1 MSNRQLAQAFQQFS
15 REAQRLYKN
24 LNRKLIDWLLR
35 SALVSTRRGHNPV
48 AGFILPTTVLLLLV
62 VTLTVGAIT
71 LRAVDRNTQVIAN
84 TQQKVIYN
92 AATPAIDRA
101 RAKIEFLFD
110 PSRDTRYPGG
120 VPKEGSYILPG
131 MLNNGT
137 GGLVKLPAPEPGYPN
152 DDVYTLPGETRLNI
166 GGRNIGTGTGSIQ
179 AADPDNAWSYRTD
192 TDGDGKDDAT
202 VVYSVLFQTPSD
214 DTVTTGG
221 TTTTTVGSER
231 LLSLTDDAKAKDLLV
246 RNAPIS
252 NDAKLSG
259 CSIDAS
265 GGAGSIQDGWFPDKS
280 SSSKIRKNFQVDAIV
295 IPDNP
300 KAAAV
305 TIEFQQ
311 DRQLDKGNKW
321 GAWFRYDLEV
331 FPGPKF
337 NWNGAMHTEGNF
349 IPGGGSFEA
358 FLVSAPKSC
367 LFQRDSSEISITRLK
382 PDDEKDQSDL
392 TNPAK
397 ADGKTFV
404 GQLIMAKIAKNEET
418 GSATFHYHDKADETK
433 YGGATTVSRT
443 GASGDSTKENVG
455 YADVISD
462 PVAILLD
469 EKYQSRGA
477 SASNR
482 SSDDWPTFSATNAG
496 QRIKSNREKLPY
508 VDDLYRADDRWG
520 PKPKYDSEA
529 DGRIPTGKKSGEA
542 MDKVANARLM
552 NAGKPGES
560 SAAVGLDG
568 YWERRARID
577 GLRILVGERLELGDI
592 GGWET
597 PRDVDG
603 NDYIT
608 PPDNAGKPVLVNSTG
623 NSFIVDP
630 AELTQTTLTPKVIAA
645 PVKAEEKAG
654 DPLYPPTVKPYPV
667 AQGKLLDHRM
677 QARRTLRDNLP
688 AVQSA
693 AIYHAGIEAPYAD
706 NDVDYPVACLSMTSH
721 PGNVHTL
728 RNSIN
733 FIPTFFAGGNLQAN
747 FFTGQG
753 TNGWEFQPPSG
764 DYATFVG
771 SITNRTSSLRIA
783 LDNLANFA
791 GDPDGAFPPKQE
803 DADNVIHPYPALTMW
818 GNYSNLR
825 RALKNLDA
833 GAYKDL
839 SVADKTY
846 IQTAACTVGMLA
858 YNVDRVQSFNVTDPA
873 NDGQFGDSSST
884 FIMQKLAEDLVDL
897 MDGYVGNGEVLPK
910 TKLKTYR
917 YDPGQ
922 ADIGGDSPF
931 ANDYDPADYYEV
943 PPEAYIAA
951 LKQKY
956 AIENADDPLTN
967 ARVRLAELIML
978 KHQIRRD
985 RTFGFRSSPAFG
997 EYAVDKMSNKT
1008 VAGLKYGGGAIAN
1021 LLVFPA
1027 ACDPDL
1033 FVFSTPDF
1041 SGKLQQRVPF
1051 TGTDAS
1057 SAALQNMPAANTVDP
1072 AVNTAPGAVVSQ
1084 NASKNLV
1091 RYRVA
1096 LSRLCGTIDASNY
1109 RDNTGDAK
1117 ANVGLATIGKQEN
1130 NSSAYDPKR
1139 KATVKPM
1146 FPALYYLF
1154 PEVEHTLKGS
1164 MQGISS
1170 AGIPLPPGTSGSTPV
1185 LNNTGAV
1192 VSQDPE
1198 IADEPDAYDHRQ
1210 PGSLATAATDAERIA
1225 VKAGLHPKDK
1235 ESYVVD
1241 TYIGKINTGVVFKP
1255 VDATPPARIDLGNKI
1270 YTYTANTL
1278 RNPASIKDVDD
1289 TEADKNLARRPYL
1302 GSAYPVADLP
1312 VAGVAIQPRS
1322 TDQWQLPIIDPQNVK
1337 DDISIN
1343 TILVPSGALAPNMA
1357 RNNGVPKAIPFLDRA
1372 IYDGRQDMM
1381 VRVTDIDLGMLRQN
1395 KPKTLLG
1402 LTSYQNLADKKG
1414 QNEVWL
1420 PMSGIVYAFRED
1432 AVRED
1437 GIARKAKTIDP
1448 NIKELEKGTSMNQT
1462 DLANPFD
1469 SQLIKDSYN
1478 ISLKPIDFLPDPDR
1492 RVHGFRLRNGS
1503 RLDRPTDKIGSLKAG
1518 ADDVRGLSFFT
1529 DQPVYMQGD
1538 FNIHQN
1544 AGGTILQEFKEKL
1557 PEKIDFTNDEF
1568 YKNRVTL
1575 DTDFAKPDKDRWRP
1589 AEVLADSIDVLSN
1602 NFCDGSAADAFMPNT
1617 PPDGTIAATQYISGF
1632 PDYNPTQTTG
1642 TDVNRTRYQNVAKGG
1657 LYGGVGC
1664 TGNGKTSFQN
1674 QMGPSDAATKPGN
1687 TWDWMRENSVMP
1699 VSPKLKQSW
1708 QDFTTPIRISRTGDA
1723 LIINRPEKD
1732 SVNVAVAGTLP
1743 DNKKQGDFRPVR
1755 YELDRGLKY
1764 TSRLSG
1770 GYPKMTAAD
1779 TRINA
1784 IVVGG
1789 IQPSRKDQTYG
1800 GLHNFPR
1807 FLEDWGNFFF
1817 SGSFIQLNFSNYG
1830 TGTYEKEG
1838 GEPIAIDGT
1847 NGVSDSGGTIAAGA
1861 SASEIIPYY
1870 GAPNRLWGYDVA
1882 LQFAPAGPAAARFV
1896 TPSSTRSEFYSEP
1909 PRTDPYIRQLCIAG
1923 KTVAP
1928 TKQFNC
1934 P

>member
-15 REAQRLYKN
+15 REAQRLYKT

-35 SALVSTRRGHNPV
+35 SAFVTARRGQSPV
-48 AGFILPTTVLLLLV
+48 AGFILPTVMLLLLV

-120 VPKEGSYILPG
+120 VPKESSYILPG
-131 MLNNGT
+131 MLNNGK
-137 GGLVKLPAPEPGYPN
+137 GGLVQLPPPAGYAVGE
-152 DDVYTLPGETRLNI
+152 DVYSLPGETRLDI
-166 GGRNIGTGTGSIQ
+166 GGQDIGSGAGAILGT
-179 AADPDNAWSYRTD
+179 DNDNAWYYSTD

-202 VVYSVLFQTPSD
+202 VVYSILFQTPGD
-214 DTVTTGG
+214 KTVTTGG
-221 TTTTTVGSER
+221 TATTTVGSER
-231 LLSLTDDAKAKDLLV
+231 LLSLTDEQKAKDLLV

-265 GGAGSIQDGWFPDKS
+265 GGAASIQDGWFPDKS
-280 SSSKIRKNFQVDAIV
+280 SSSKIRKNFQVNAIV
-295 IPDNP
+295 IPFNP

-337 NWNGAMHTEGNF
+337 NWNGAMHTEGNL

-358 FLVSAPKSC
+358 FLVSSPNSC
-367 LFQRDSSEISITRLK
+367 LFQRDSSEISITRLRGE
-382 PDDEKDQSDL
+382 DEKDQRDL
-392 TNPAK
+392 TDPTK
-397 ADGKTFV
+397 TIDGTFV

-433 YGGATTVSRT
+433 YGGATTVTRT
-443 GASGDSTKENVG
+443 GPSGDSTKENVG
-455 YADVISD
+455 YADVLSD
-462 PVAILLD
+462 PVAILLN
-469 EKYQSRGA
+469 EQYQSRGGA
-477 SASNR
+477 SPGNK
-482 SSDDWPTFSATNAG
+482 SSDDWPTFAKTNAG
-496 QRIKSNREKLPY
+496 ERIKSNREKLPY

-520 PKPKYDSEA
+520 PKPKYDNEV
-529 DGRIPTGKKSGEA
+529 DGRIPTGSKSGDA
-542 MDKVANARLM
+542 MDKVANARLI
-552 NAGKPGES
+552 NPGKSGES

-577 GLRILVGERLELGDI
+577 GMRILVGERLELGDI

-603 NDYIT
+603 NNYIT
-608 PPDNAGKPVLVNSTG
+608 PPDSAGKPTLVDSTG
-623 NSFIVDP
+623 SSFIVDP
-630 AELTQTTLTPKVIAA
+630 TDATKVIASPG
-645 PVKAEEKAG
+645 PVKAEERAG

-733 FIPTFFAGGNLQAN
+733 FIPTFFSGGNLQAN

-753 TNGWEFQPPSG
+753 TNGWEFQPPGG
-764 DYATFVG
+764 DYDKFLGA
-771 SITNRTSSLRIA
+771 ITNKTSPLRIA

-833 GAYKDL
+833 GAYKNL
-839 SVADKTY
+839 SVADRTY

-858 YNVDRVQSFNVTDPA
+858 YNVDRVQAFNVTDPT
-873 NDGQFGDSSST
+873 NDGQFGDSSSS
-884 FIMQKLAEDLVDL
+884 FIMQKLAEDLIDL

-910 TKLKTYR
+910 TKLKTYK

-1008 VAGLKYGGGAIAN
+1008 VAGLKYGGGTIAN
-1021 LLVFPA
+1021 LLVFPT
-1027 ACDPDL
+1027 ACDPDF
-1033 FVFSTPDF
+1033 FVFNSPDF

-1051 TGTDAS
+1051 DISGT
-1057 SAALQNMPAANTVDP
+1057 LKPMPIANAVDP
-1072 AVNTAPGAVVSQ
+1072 ALNTASGAVVSQ

-1117 ANVGLATIGKQEN
+1117 ANAALATLGN
-1130 NSSAYDPKR
+1130 VATNSNAYDPKR

-1154 PEVEHTLKGS
+1154 PETEHTL
-1164 MQGISS
+1164 QGTLN
-1170 AGIPLPPGTSGSTPV
+1170 AGAAPV
-1185 LNNTGAV
+1185 LNNTGAT
-1192 VSQDPE
+1192 VSQDGE

-1210 PGSLATAATDAERIA
+1210 PGALGTGANAERVA

-1255 VDATPPARIDLGNKI
+1255 VDTAPPTRIDLGNKI
-1270 YTYTANTL
+1270 YSYTTNTV
-1278 RNPASIKDVDD
+1278 RNLVSIKDVDD
-1289 TEADKNLARRPYL
+1289 ADAATNLARRPYL

-1312 VAGVAIQPRS
+1312 VSGLAIQPRS
-1322 TDQWQLPIIDPQNVK
+1322 TDQWQLPIVDPQNNATENDV
-1337 DDISIN
+1337 SIN
-1343 TILVPSGALAPNMA
+1343 TILTPNGPLAPNMA
-1357 RNNGVPKAIPFLDRA
+1357 RNNGVTKAIPFLDRG

-1395 KPKTLLG
+1395 KPKTLNG
-1402 LTSYQNLADKKG
+1402 FTSYQNLTDKKG

-1437 GIARKAKTIDP
+1437 GIARKAKTIAA

-1469 SQLIKDSYN
+1469 SQVIKDSYN

-1492 RVHGFRLRNGS
+1492 RLHGFRLRNGS
-1503 RLDRPTDKIGSLKAG
+1503 RLDRPPAKIGSLQA
-1518 ADDVRGLSFFT
+1518 ADNIRGLSFFT
-1529 DQPVYMQGD
+1529 DQPVYMQGN
-1538 FNIHQN
+1538 FNLHQN
-1544 AGGTILQEFKEKL
+1544 EGGAILQEFKDKL
-1557 PEKIDFTNDEF
+1557 PEIINFSPAQF
-1568 YKNRVTL
+1568 YNRANL
-1575 DTDFAKPDKDRWRP
+1575 DPDFAKPDKDRWRP
-1589 AEVLADSIDVLSN
+1589 AEVLADAIDVLSN
-1602 NFCDGSAADAFMPNT
+1602 NFCDGSAADAFLTNT
-1617 PPDGTIAATQYISGF
+1617 PPDATIVATPYITGF
-1632 PDYNPTQTTG
+1632 PDFNPAQTAG
-1642 TDVNRTRYQNVAKGG
+1642 TDVDRTRYQGKGA
-1657 LYGGVGC
+1657 LYGGRGC

-1674 QMGPSDAATKPGN
+1674 QAGPTDAATKPGN

-1723 LIINRPEKD
+1723 FIINRPEKE
-1732 SVNVAVAGTLP
+1732 SVNAPLTGGTFP

-1764 TSRLSG
+1764 VSRLG
-1770 GYPKMTAAD
+1770 GGGFSLMPAAD

-1807 FLEDWGNFFF
+1807 FLENWGNFFF
-1817 SGSFIQLNFSNYG
+1817 SGSFIQLNFSNYA

-1838 GEPIAIDGT
+1838 SEPIAVT
-1847 NGVSDSGGTIAAGA
+1847 DSGGAIPVGA
-1861 SASEIIPYY
+1861 SGSEYIPYY

-1909 PRTDPYIRQLCIAG
+1909 PRTDPYIRQLCTG
-1923 KTVAP
+1923 FKKVASN
-1928 TKQFNC
+1928 KQFNC

>member
-15 REAQRLYKN
+15 REAQRLYRN

-35 SALVSTRRGHNPV
+35 SAFVSTRRGQNPV

-92 AATPAIDRA
+92 AATPAVDRA

-131 MLNNGT
+131 MLNNGK

-166 GGRNIGTGTGSIQ
+166 GGRNIGTGAGSIQ
-179 AADPDNAWSYRTD
+179 AADLDNAWSYRTD
-192 TDGDGKDDAT
+192 TDGNGQDDAT

-214 DTVTTGG
+214 DTVTANG

-231 LLSLTDDAKAKDLLV
+231 LLSLSDEAKARDLLV

-259 CSIDAS
+259 CSIDAA

-300 KAAAV
+300 KAAAA

-331 FPGPKF
+331 FPGPRF

-349 IPGGGSFEA
+349 IPGGGSFRA
-358 FLVSAPKSC
+358 YLVSSPKSC
-367 LFQRDSSEISITRLK
+367 LFQRDSSEISLTRLL
-382 PDDEKDQSDL
+382 PDDAKDQNDL
-392 TNPAK
+392 TAAAK
-397 ADGKTFV
+397 ADGATFV
-404 GQLIMAKIAKNEET
+404 GQLIMAEVAKNNET
-418 GSATFHYHDKADETK
+418 GSATFDFHNRADETQF
-433 YGGATTVSRT
+433 GGSATVNR
-443 GASGDSTKENVG
+443 AGDSTRENVG
-455 YADVISD
+455 YADVLSD
-462 PVAILLD
+462 PVAILLN
-469 EKYQSRGA
+469 EQYQSRGA

-482 SSDDWPTFSATNAG
+482 SSDNWPIFSTTNAG
-496 QRIKSNREKLPY
+496 ERIKSKREKLPY

-520 PKPKYDSEA
+520 PKPKYDDEPS
-529 DGRIPTGKKSGEA
+529 GRIPTDKVSGDA
-542 MDKVANARLM
+542 MDKAANARLI
-552 NAGKPGES
+552 NLGKPGES

-608 PPDNAGKPVLVNSTG
+608 PPDNAGKPTLVDSTG
-623 NSFIVDP
+623 TSFIVDP
-630 AELTQTTLTPKVIAA
+630 AELTQPTPAA
-645 PVKAEEKAG
+645 PPRVIPAAIRADERAG
-654 DPLYPPTVKPYPV
+654 DSLYPPTVKPYPV
-667 AQGKLLDHRM
+667 ARGRFLDHRM
-677 QARRTLRDNLP
+677 QARRSLRDNLP

-693 AIYHAGIEAPYAD
+693 AIYHAGIEAPREND
-706 NDVDYPVACLSMTSH
+706 DVDYPVACLSMTSH

-753 TNGWEFQPPSG
+753 TNGWEFQPPAG

-771 SITNRTSSLRIA
+771 SVTNPDSSLRKA
-783 LDNLANFA
+783 LNNLANFA

-803 DADNVIHPYPALTMW
+803 DADNIIHPYPALTMW

-825 RALKNLDA
+825 RALRNLDA
-833 GAYKDL
+833 GAYQDL

-846 IQTAACTVGMLA
+846 IQTAACTLGMLA
-858 YNVDRVQSFNVTDPA
+858 YNVDRVQAFNLTDPA
-873 NDGQFGDSSST
+873 NDGQFGDASSS

-910 TKLKTYR
+910 TKLKTYK
-917 YDPGQ
+917 YDPNQ

-1008 VAGLKYGGGAIAN
+1008 VAGLKYGGGATAN
-1021 LLVFPA
+1021 LLVFPS

-1033 FVFSTPDF
+1033 FMFNSPDF
-1041 SGKLQQRVPF
+1041 SGRLQQRVPY
-1051 TGTDAS
+1051 DAS
-1057 SAALQNMPAANTVDP
+1057 GNLKPMPTTAVDP
-1072 AVNTAPGAVVSQ
+1072 ALNTFSGAVVSQ
-1084 NASKNLV
+1084 NASRNLT

-1109 RDNTGDAK
+1109 RDGTGEAK
-1117 ANVGLATIGKQEN
+1117 ANVGLATVGN
-1130 NSSAYDPKR
+1130 PAFNSSAYDPKR

-1154 PEVEHTLKGS
+1154 PETEHTL
-1164 MQGISS
+1164 QG
-1170 AGIPLPPGTSGSTPV
+1170 ALNPGAAPV
-1185 LNNTGAV
+1185 FNNTGAT
-1192 VSQDPE
+1192 VSQDVE

-1210 PGSLATAATDAERIA
+1210 PGALAPVATNAERIA

-1241 TYIGKINTGVVFKP
+1241 PYIGRINTGVVFKP
-1255 VDATPPARIDLGNKI
+1255 VDVTPPTRIDLGNRI
-1270 YTYTANTL
+1270 YTYTNNTV
-1278 RNPASIKDVDD
+1278 RNVVPIINADD
-1289 TEADKNLARRPYL
+1289 ADAATTLARRPYL
-1302 GSAYPVADLP
+1302 GSAYPVPDLP
-1312 VAGVAIQPRS
+1312 VAAVAIQPRS
-1322 TDQWQLPIIDPQNVK
+1322 TDQWQLPIVTPQNNAAENDV
-1337 DDISIN
+1337 SIN
-1343 TILVPSGALAPNMA
+1343 TILVPPGALSPNMP
-1357 RNNGVPKAIPFLDRA
+1357 RNNGVARAIPFLDRA

-1395 KPKTLLG
+1395 KPRTLNG
-1402 LTSYQNLADKKG
+1402 LTSYQNTTDKPG

-1437 GIARKAKTIDP
+1437 GIARKSRVIPPD
-1448 NIKELEKGTSMNQT
+1448 IKELEKGASMNQT

-1469 SQLIKDSYN
+1469 SQVIKSSYN

-1492 RVHGFRLRNGS
+1492 RPHGFRLRNGR
-1503 RLDRPTDKIGSLKAG
+1503 RLDRPTNRIGSLQA
-1518 ADDVRGLSFFT
+1518 ADNIRGLSFFT

-1538 FNIHQN
+1538 FNFHQN
-1544 AGGTILQEFKEKL
+1544 AAGTLLEEFTERL
-1557 PEKIDFTNDEF
+1557 PVKNNDFFSNPEF
-1568 YKNRVTL
+1568 YNNRVTL
-1575 DTDFAKPDKDRWRP
+1575 DSDFAKPDKDRWRP
-1589 AEVLADSIDVLSN
+1589 AEVLADSISILSN
-1602 NFCDGSAADAFMPNT
+1602 SFCDGSAADAFMPNR
-1617 PPDGTIAATQYISGF
+1617 PPDATIPATPFISGF
-1632 PDYNPTQTTG
+1632 PDFNPAQTSSA
-1642 TDVNRTRYQNVAKGG
+1642 DVNRTRYQSNNTTIRGA
-1657 LYGGVGC
+1657 LYGGTGC

-1674 QMGPSDAATKPGN
+1674 EMGPTN
-1687 TWDWMRENSVMP
+1687 TPPSNWDWMRENSVMP
-1699 VSPKLKQSW
+1699 VSPRLRQSW

-1723 LIINRPEKD
+1723 FIINRPEKE
-1732 SVNVAVAGTLP
+1732 SVNVPLAGTLP
-1743 DNKKQGDFRPVR
+1743 DSKKQGDFRPVR
-1755 YELDRGLKY
+1755 YELDRGLSY
-1764 TSRLSG
+1764 ASRLTP
-1770 GYPKMTAAD
+1770 GYPRMDASD
-1779 TRINA
+1779 TRINS

-1789 IQPSRKDQTYG
+1789 IQPSRANQSYG
-1800 GLHNFPR
+1800 GLHNFTR
-1807 FLEDWGNFFF
+1807 FLETWGNSRNFFY
-1817 SGSFIQLNFSNYG
+1817 SGSFIQLNFSNYA
-1830 TGTYEKEG
+1830 TGGYEKEG
-1838 GEPIAIDGT
+1838 NEPVTITGANGMTDSNGT
-1847 NGVSDSGGTIAAGA
+1847 VSNQPVGGGDL
-1861 SASEIIPYY
+1861 IPYY
-1870 GAPNRLWGYDVA
+1870 QPPNRVWGYDVA

-1928 TKQFNC
+1928 NKQFTC

>member
-1 MSNRQLAQAFQQFS
+1 LRDFVENRFFGNTTMSNRQLAQAFQQFS
-15 REAQRLYKN
+15 REAQRLYRN

-35 SALVSTRRGHNPV
+35 SAFVSTRRGQNPV

-120 VPKEGSYILPG
+120 VPRESTYILPG
-131 MLNNGT
+131 MLNSGK

-166 GGRNIGTGTGSIQ
+166 GGRNVGVGEGSIQ

-202 VVYSVLFQTPSD
+202 VVYSILFQTPSD
-214 DTVTTGG
+214 EKVTPPGG
-221 TTTTTVGSER
+221 GADVTTVGSER
-231 LLSLTDDAKAKDLLV
+231 LISLSDEQKARDLLT

-259 CSIDAS
+259 CSTDAS
-265 GGAGSIQDGWFPDKS
+265 GGAGSIQDGWYPDTGN
-280 SSSKIRKNFQVDAIV
+280 SSKIRKNFQVDALV

-321 GAWFRYDLEV
+321 GAWFRYDLEI

-337 NWNGAMHTEGNF
+337 NWNGAMHTEGNL

-358 FLVSAPKSC
+358 FLVSSPKSC
-367 LFQRDSSEISITRLK
+367 IFQRDSSEISITRLTAGNDK
-382 PDDEKDQSDL
+382 DDRDL
-392 TNPAK
+392 TAE
-397 ADGKTFV
+397 AVTDGGGFL
-404 GQLIMAKIAKNEET
+404 GQLIMAKIAQNQES
-418 GSATFHYHDKADETK
+418 GSAVFHFHDKNDETR
-433 YGGATTVSRT
+433 YGGSITVNRGS
-443 GASGDSTKENVG
+443 DSTLDTVG
-455 YADVISD
+455 YAEVLSD
-462 PVAILLD
+462 PVSILLD
-469 EKYQSRGA
+469 EKYQSRGND
-477 SASNR
+477 ASNV
-482 SSDDWPTFSATNAG
+482 SSNNWGAVSGTNAG
-496 QRIKSNREKLPY
+496 ERIKNKREKLPY
-508 VDDLYRADDRWG
+508 VDDLYRADDLWG
-520 PKPKYDSEA
+520 PKPKYDSEVGGFMVA
-529 DGRIPTGKKSGEA
+529 PTKVGDSL
-542 MDKVANARLM
+542 DKVANARLM
-552 NAGKPGES
+552 SLGKPGES

-603 NDYIT
+603 NNYIT
-608 PPDNAGKPVLVNSTG
+608 PPDRDGKSTLVNSTG
-623 NSFIVDP
+623 TSFIVNP
-630 AELTQTTLTPKVIAA
+630 AELTRTDLPNPTAPTGVIASA
-645 PVKAEEKAG
+645 VRAEEKAG
-654 DPLYPPTVKPYPV
+654 DPLYPPTVRPYPV
-667 AQGKLLDHRM
+667 AQGQLLDHRM

-693 AIYHAGIEAPYAD
+693 AIYHAGIEAPRD
-706 NDVDYPVACLSMTSH
+706 NNDVDYPVACLSMTSH

-733 FIPTFFAGGNLQAN
+733 FTPTFFAGGNLQAN

-764 DYATFVG
+764 DYATFV
-771 SITNRTSSLRIA
+771 SNITNRTSSLRIA

-803 DADNVIHPYPALTMW
+803 GTDNIIHPYPALTMW

-833 GAYKDL
+833 GTYKAL

-846 IQTAACTVGMLA
+846 IQTASCTLGMLA
-858 YNVDRVQSFNVTDPA
+858 YNIDRVRSFNVTDAA
-873 NDGQFGDSSST
+873 NDGQFGDSSSS
-884 FIMQKLAEDLVDL
+884 FIMQKLAEDLIDL

-910 TKLKTYR
+910 AKLRTYR

-922 ADIGGDSPF
+922 ADIGGDAPF
-931 ANDYDPADYYEV
+931 ASDYDPSDYYEV

-978 KHQIRRD
+978 KHQVRRD

-997 EYAVDKMSNKT
+997 EYAVDKMSNKA
-1008 VAGLKYGGGAIAN
+1008 VAGLRYGGGTTAN
-1021 LLVFPA
+1021 LLVFPT

-1033 FVFSTPDF
+1033 FVFNSPDF
-1041 SGKLQQRVPF
+1041 SGRLQQRQPF
-1051 TGTDAS
+1051 DAS
-1057 SAALQNMPAANTVDP
+1057 GNLKPIPAPDP
-1072 AVNTAPGAVVSQ
+1072 ANATASNAPGAVVSQ

-1109 RDNTGDAK
+1109 RDTTGDAK
-1117 ANVGLATIGKQEN
+1117 ANAGVASLGIDTNLNAF
-1130 NSSAYDPKR
+1130 DPKR
-1139 KATVKPM
+1139 KAMVKPM

-1154 PEVEHTLKGS
+1154 PEVEHTL
-1164 MQGISS
+1164 QG
-1170 AGIPLPPGTSGSTPV
+1170 ALRAGST
-1185 LNNTGAV
+1185 AR
-1192 VSQDPE
+1192 DAE

-1210 PGSLATAATDAERIA
+1210 PGALAADVANAERIA
-1225 VKAGLHPKDK
+1225 VRAGLHPKDK

-1241 TYIGKINTGVVFKP
+1241 PYINRINRGVTFKP
-1255 VDATPPARIDLGNKI
+1255 VDEPTTPLPAGRFDLDSKI
-1270 YTYTANTL
+1270 YTYTANNV
-1278 RNPASIKDVDD
+1278 RNSVSLAALDD
-1289 TEADKNLARRPYL
+1289 AEAATNLARRPYL
-1302 GSAYPVADLP
+1302 GSAYPVADRD
-1312 VAGVAIQPRS
+1312 VSGVVIQPRS
-1322 TDQWQLPIIDPQNVK
+1322 IDQWQLPITDVSTGNLSPNPNI
-1337 DDISIN
+1337 IS
-1343 TILVPSGALAPNMA
+1343 VPRAALAPNMP
-1357 RNNGVPKAIPFLDRA
+1357 RNSNAPRAVPFLDRA

-1381 VRVTDIDLGMLRQN
+1381 VRVTDVDLGMLRQS
-1395 KPKTLLG
+1395 KPKTLDG
-1402 LTSYQNLADKKG
+1402 LTSYQNLTDKIGK
-1414 QNEVWL
+1414 NEVWL

-1437 GIARKAKTIDP
+1437 GIARKAKNIDP
-1448 NIKELEKGTSMNQT
+1448 TVQELEKGTSTNQT
-1462 DLANPFD
+1462 DLANPYD
-1469 SQLIKDSYN
+1469 SQVIGSSFN

-1492 RVHGFRLRNGS
+1492 RAHGFRLRNGA
-1503 RLDRPTDKIGSLKAG
+1503 RLDRPPEAIGSLKA
-1518 ADDVRGLSFFT
+1518 ADNIRGLSFFT
-1529 DQPVYMQGD
+1529 DQPVYIQGD

-1544 AGGTILQEFKEKL
+1544 TSGAILQEFTEKL
-1557 PEKIDFTNDEF
+1557 PEIINFTNKQF
-1568 YKNRVTL
+1568 YEDRVNL
-1575 DTDFAKPDKDRWRP
+1575 DPDFAKADKDLWRP
-1589 AEVLADSIDVLSN
+1589 SEILADAIGVLSN
-1602 NFCDGSAADAFMPNT
+1602 DFCDGSISDAFVPNT
-1617 PPDGTIAATQYISGF
+1617 PPDATIGATPYITGF
-1632 PDYNPTQTTG
+1632 PDYNPGQSSQ
-1642 TDVNRTRYQNVAKGG
+1642 TDVTRSRYQNVNQGG
-1657 LYGGVGC
+1657 LYGGRGC
-1664 TGNGKTSFQN
+1664 TGTGRTSFSDQA
-1674 QMGPSDAATKPGN
+1674 GPENAPGG
-1687 TWDWMRENSVMP
+1687 TRDWMRENSAMP

-1723 LIINRPEKD
+1723 LLIDRPAKD
-1732 SVNVAVAGTLP
+1732 TVNASLAGTLP

-1755 YELDRGLKY
+1755 YELDRGLRY
-1764 TSRLSG
+1764 VSRNANQYRL
-1770 GYPKMTAAD
+1770 MNAAD
-1779 TRINA
+1779 TRINS

-1789 IQPSRKDQTYG
+1789 IQPSRRNQSYG

-1807 FLEDWGNFFF
+1807 FLENWGGRNLFY
-1817 SGSFIQLNFSNYG
+1817 SGSFLQLNFSNYA
-1830 TGTYEKEG
+1830 TASYEKEG
-1838 GEPIAIDGT
+1838 TEPIAVT
-1847 NGVSDSGGTIAAGA
+1847 DSGGAVPFEAIDG
-1861 SASEIIPYY
+1861 EKIPYY
-1870 GAPNRLWGYDVA
+1870 SPPNRIWGYDVA
-1882 LQFAPAGPAAARFV
+1882 LQLAPAGPAAARFV

-1909 PRTDPYIRQLCIAG
+1909 PRTDPYIRQLCVAG
-1923 KTVAP
+1923 KRVAP
-1928 TKQFNC
+1928 TKEFNC

>member
-35 SALVSTRRGHNPV
+35 SALVSNRRGQNPV
-48 AGFILPTTVLLLLV
+48 AGFILPTTILLLLV

-131 MLNNGT
+131 MLNNGK

-179 AADPDNAWSYRTD
+179 AADLDNAWSYRTD
-192 TDGDGKDDAT
+192 TDGDGKEDAT

-214 DTVTTGG
+214 ETVKPAGGG
-221 TTTTTVGSER
+221 TDVTTVGSER
-231 LLSLTDDAKAKDLLV
+231 LLSLTDAEKARDLLV

-280 SSSKIRKNFQVDAIV
+280 STSKIRKNFQVDAIV

-331 FPGPKF
+331 FPGPRF

-349 IPGGGSFEA
+349 IPGDNNGKTTFRA
-358 FLVSAPKSC
+358 FLVSAQKSC
-367 LFQRDSSEISITRLK
+367 LFQKDSSEISITRLK
-382 PDDEKDQSDL
+382 PDDPKDQSDL
-392 TNPAK
+392 TADAK
-397 ADGKTFV
+397 ADGATFV
-404 GQLIMAKIAKNEET
+404 GQLIMGKIAKNEEVGT
-418 GSATFHYHDKADETK
+418 AIFDFHDKDDDTK
-433 YGGATTVSRT
+433 WGGAALVTRT
-443 GASGDSTKENVG
+443 GVTGDSTKENVG
-455 YADVISD
+455 YAGVLSD
-462 PVAILLD
+462 PVAILLN
-469 EKYQSRGA
+469 EQYQSRGP

-482 SSDDWPTFSATNAG
+482 SSDNWPIFSATNAG
-496 QRIKSNREKLPY
+496 QRIGTKREKLPY

-520 PKPKYDSEA
+520 PKPKYDSEF
-529 DGRIPTGKKSGEA
+529 DGRIPTGKKSGDA

-608 PPDNAGKPVLVNSTG
+608 PPDNAGKPALVNSAG

-630 AELTQTTLTPKVIAA
+630 ADPTKVIAA
-645 PVKAEEKAG
+645 AVKAEEKAG

-764 DYATFVG
+764 DYVTFVG
-771 SITNRTSSLRIA
+771 SITNKTSPLRIA

-803 DADNVIHPYPALTMW
+803 DADNIIHPYPALTMW

-858 YNVDRVQSFNVTDPA
+858 YNVDRVQTFDITNVA
-873 NDGQFGDSSST
+873 NDGQFGDAESAY
-884 FIMQKLAEDLVDL
+884 IMESLAIDLVDL

-910 TKLKTYR
+910 AKMATYN
-917 YDPGQ
+917 YNPASPDVGSI
-922 ADIGGDSPF
+922 AGDSVSPDKY
-931 ANDYDPADYYEV
+931 NPADYYEV

-956 AIENADDPLTN
+956 AVEKADDPLTN

-985 RTFGFRSSPAFG
+985 RTFGFRLSPAFG
-997 EYAVDKMSNKT
+997 EYAVDKMYNQP
-1008 VAGLKYGGGAIAN
+1008 VVNVKYGAGTTAN
-1021 LLVFPA
+1021 LLVFPS

-1033 FVFSTPDF
+1033 FVFNTPVK
-1041 SGKLQQRVPF
+1041 SGRLQQRVPY
-1051 TGTDAS
+1051 DAS
-1057 SAALQNMPAANTVDP
+1057 GNLKLITAGTVSSTDG
-1072 AVNTAPGAVVSQ
+1072 TAPGAVVSQ
-1084 NASKNLV
+1084 SASANLV

-1096 LSRLCGTIDASNY
+1096 LSRLCGAIDASNY

-1117 ANVGLATIGKQEN
+1117 ANAALATLGN
-1130 NSSAYDPKR
+1130 VATNSNAYDPKR

-1154 PEVEHTLKGS
+1154 PEVEHTLQGALKPGS
-1164 MQGISS
+1164 S
-1170 AGIPLPPGTSGSTPV
+1170 PV
-1185 LNNTGAV
+1185 LNNAGV
-1192 VSQDPE
+1192 IVSQDVE
-1198 IADEPDAYDHRQ
+1198 VADEPDAYDHRQ
-1210 PGSLATAATDAERIA
+1210 PGTLSATASEAERIA

-1255 VDATPPARIDLGNKI
+1255 VDATLSTRIDLGTKI
-1270 YTYTANTL
+1270 YSYTANTV
-1278 RNPASIKDVDD
+1278 RNPVSIKDSDD
-1289 TEADKNLARRPYL
+1289 TEADKVLARRPYL
-1302 GSAYPVADLP
+1302 GAAYPVADLP
-1312 VAGVAIQPRS
+1312 VSGVAIQPRS

-1337 DDISIN
+1337 DDVSVN
-1343 TILVPSGALAPNMA
+1343 TIFVPGTALAPNMP
-1357 RNNGVPKAIPFLDRA
+1357 RNNGVPKAVPFLDRA

-1381 VRVTDIDLGMLRQN
+1381 VRVTDIDLGMLRQS

-1402 LTSYQNLADKKG
+1402 LTSYQNLSDKKG

-1448 NIKELEKGTSMNQT
+1448 TIKELEKGTSMNQT

-1469 SQLIKDSYN
+1469 SQVIKASYN
-1478 ISLKPIDFLPDPDR
+1478 VSLKPIDFLPDPDR
-1492 RVHGFRLRNGS
+1492 RLHGFRLRNGS
-1503 RLDRPTDKIGSLKAG
+1503 RLDRPTNKIGSLKAG

-1544 AGGTILQEFKEKL
+1544 AAGAILEEFKEKL
-1557 PEKIDFTNDEF
+1557 PPKNDQFFTENEF
-1568 YKNRVTL
+1568 YDRRTTL
-1575 DTDFAKPDKDRWRP
+1575 DLDFAKPDKDRWRP
-1589 AEVLADSIDVLSN
+1589 AEVLADAIDVLSN
-1602 NFCDGSAADAFMPNT
+1602 NFCDGSMADAFMPNK
-1617 PPDGTIAATQYISGF
+1617 PPDGTIPATQYISGF
-1632 PDYNPTQTTG
+1632 PDYNPTQNAD
-1642 TDVNRTRYQNVAKGG
+1642 TDVDRNRYQNAAKGG
-1657 LYGGVGC
+1657 LYGGKGC

-1674 QMGPSDAATKPGN
+1674 QAGPIDPPPSN
-1687 TWDWMRENSVMP
+1687 WDWMRENSAMP

-1723 LIINRPEKD
+1723 FIINRPEIN
-1732 SVNVAVAGTLP
+1732 SINAPLSGTLP

-1755 YELDRGLKY
+1755 YELDRTLKY
-1764 TSRLSG
+1764 KSRLSS
-1770 GYPKMTAAD
+1770 GYSRMAAAE
-1779 TRINA
+1779 TTINA

-1789 IQPSRKDQTYG
+1789 IQPSRANQSYG

-1807 FLEDWGNFFF
+1807 FLESWGNNFFF
-1817 SGSFIQLNFSNYG
+1817 SGSFIQLNFSNYA
-1830 TGTYEKEG
+1830 TNSYEKEG
-1838 GEPIAIDGT
+1838 GEPISVT
-1847 NGVSDSGGTIAAGA
+1847 DSGGVVPTGA
-1861 SASEIIPYY
+1861 SGSELIPYY
-1870 GAPNRLWGYDVA
+1870 SPPNRIWGYDVA

-1909 PRTDPYIRQLCIAG
+1909 PRTDPYIRQLCVAG

>member
-15 REAQRLYKN
+15 REAQRLYRN

-35 SALVSTRRGHNPV
+35 STFVSTRRGQNPV

-131 MLNNGT
+131 MLNNGK
-137 GGLVKLPAPEPGYPN
+137 GGLVKLPAPESGYPN

-192 TDGDGKDDAT
+192 TDGDGNDDAT
-202 VVYSVLFQTPSD
+202 VVYSILFQTPSD

-231 LLSLTDDAKAKDLLV
+231 LLSLTDEAKAKDLLV

-337 NWNGAMHTEGNF
+337 NWNGAIHTEGNL

-358 FLVSAPKSC
+358 FLVSSPKSC

-382 PDDEKDQSDL
+382 PDDAKDQSDL

-397 ADGKTFV
+397 ADGATFV
-404 GQLIMAKIAKNEET
+404 GQLIMAKIARNEET
-418 GSATFHYHDKADETK
+418 GSATFHYHDRNDETK
-433 YGGATTVSRT
+433 YGGATTVTRT

-455 YADVISD
+455 YADVLSD
-462 PVAILLD
+462 PVAILLN
-469 EKYQSRGA
+469 EQYQSRGA

-482 SSDDWPTFSATNAG
+482 SSDDWPIFSTTNAG
-496 QRIKSNREKLPY
+496 QRIRSNREKLPY

-520 PKPKYDSEA
+520 PKPKYDSES
-529 DGRIPTGKKSGEA
+529 DGRIPTDKKSGDA

-552 NAGKPGES
+552 NLGKPGES

-577 GLRILVGERLELGDI
+577 GMRILVGERLELGDI

-603 NDYIT
+603 NNYIT
-608 PPDNAGKPVLVNSTG
+608 PPNNAGKPTLVDSTG
-623 NSFIVDP
+623 TTFMVDP
-630 AELTQTTLTPKVIAA
+630 AELTQTTLTAPPKVIAA
-645 PVKAEEKAG
+645 AIKAEEKAG

-667 AQGKLLDHRM
+667 AAGKLLDHRM

-771 SITNRTSSLRIA
+771 NITNKTSPLRIA

-846 IQTAACTVGMLA
+846 IQTAACTLGMLA
-858 YNVDRVQSFNVTDPA
+858 YNVDRVQAFNVTDAA
-873 NDGQFGDSSST
+873 NDGQFGDSSSS

-910 TKLKTYR
+910 TKLKTYK
-917 YDPGQ
+917 YDPTQ
-922 ADIGGDSPF
+922 VDIGGDSPF
-931 ANDYDPADYYEV
+931 ASDYDPADYYEV

-1008 VAGLKYGGGAIAN
+1008 VAGLKYGGGTIAD
-1021 LLVFPA
+1021 LLVFPT

-1033 FVFSTPDF
+1033 FVFNSPDF

-1051 TGTDAS
+1051 TPFPFTSADAS
-1057 SAALQNMPAANTVDP
+1057 SVKLLDMPTGAGTVDP
-1072 AVNTAPGAVVSQ
+1072 AISTTPGAVVSQ

-1096 LSRLCGTIDASNY
+1096 LSRLCGTIDATNY

-1117 ANVGLATIGKQEN
+1117 ANAGVASLGIDTNI
-1130 NSSAYDPKR
+1130 SAFDPKR
-1139 KATVKPM
+1139 KAMVKPM

-1154 PEVEHTLKGS
+1154 PEVEHTLQGS
-1164 MQGISS
+1164 LK
-1170 AGIPLPPGTSGSTPV
+1170 AGST
-1185 LNNTGAV
+1185 AR
-1192 VSQDPE
+1192 DAE

-1210 PGSLATAATDAERIA
+1210 PGALATAVTDAERIA

-1255 VDATPPARIDLGNKI
+1255 VDPTPPTRIDLGNKI
-1270 YTYTANTL
+1270 YTYTDNKF
-1278 RNPASIKDVDD
+1278 RNVVSIKDVDG
-1289 TEADKNLARRPYL
+1289 ADAATNLARRPYL
-1302 GSAYPVADLP
+1302 GSAYPVPDLP
-1312 VAGVAIQPRS
+1312 VGSVAIQPRS
-1322 TDQWQLPIIDPQNVK
+1322 TDQWQLPIITPETGATDK

-1343 TILVPSGALAPNMA
+1343 TILVPNGALSPNMP
-1357 RNNGVPKAIPFLDRA
+1357 RNNGVRRAIPFLDRA

-1381 VRVTDIDLGMLRQN
+1381 VRVTDIDLGMLRKT
-1395 KPKTLLG
+1395 KPKTLNG
-1402 LTSYQNLADKKG
+1402 LTSYQNTTDKPG

-1437 GIARKAKTIDP
+1437 GIARKARTIP
-1448 NIKELEKGTSMNQT
+1448 ANIKELEKGTSMNQT

-1469 SQLIKDSYN
+1469 SQVIKDSYN

-1503 RLDRPTDKIGSLKAG
+1503 RLDRPTDKIGSLQT
-1518 ADDVRGLSFFT
+1518 ADNIRGLSFFT
-1529 DQPVYMQGD
+1529 DQPVYMEGD

-1544 AGGTILQEFKEKL
+1544 ASGAILQEFKEKL
-1557 PEKIDFTNDEF
+1557 PETINFTNNDF
-1568 YKNRVTL
+1568 YNNRVTL
-1575 DTDFAKPDKDRWRP
+1575 DPDFAKPDKDRWRP
-1589 AEVLADSIDVLSN
+1589 AEVLADAIDVLSN

-1617 PPDGTIAATQYISGF
+1617 PPDATITATPFIAGF
-1632 PDYNPTQTTG
+1632 PDFNPTQTPT
-1642 TDVNRTRYQNVAKGG
+1642 TNVNRTRYQSNGSTIGG
-1657 LYGGVGC
+1657 ALYGGRGC
-1664 TGNGKTSFQN
+1664 TGNGRTSFQN
-1674 QMGPSDAATKPGN
+1674 QAGPLNPATTPGN

-1708 QDFTTPIRISRTGDA
+1708 QDFTTPVRISRTGDA
-1723 LIINRPEKD
+1723 FIINRPEKE
-1732 SVNVAVAGTLP
+1732 SVNAPLAGTLP

-1755 YELDRGLKY
+1755 YELDRDLKY
-1764 TSRLSG
+1764 VSRLNANG
-1770 GYPKMTAAD
+1770 GFALMTAAD
-1779 TRINA
+1779 TRINS

-1817 SGSFIQLNFSNYG
+1817 SGSFIQLNFSNYA

-1838 GEPIAIDGT
+1838 LEPIAVT
-1847 NGVSDSGGTIAAGA
+1847 DSGGAVPVGA
-1861 SASEIIPYY
+1861 STNELIPYY